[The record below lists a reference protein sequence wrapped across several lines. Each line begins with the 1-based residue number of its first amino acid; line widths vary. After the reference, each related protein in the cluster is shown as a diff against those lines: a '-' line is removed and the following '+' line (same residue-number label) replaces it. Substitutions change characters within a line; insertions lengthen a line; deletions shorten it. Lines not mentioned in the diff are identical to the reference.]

1 MFFHFSGQLYWILC
15 PRAVSSPRA
24 VSNPRA
30 VSRTRAV
37 PGQSRAVPGQFPG
50 SPRAYPGQFP
60 GSLGQSRAV
69 ISRTHTMWKQWCW
82 LLPVRRR
89 IKYMRRRSER
99 WECELPWWWNR
110 NFRWRNRR
118 EWKVNRMFK
127 LNDLTILRLLQKL
140 LQCHYFIYNEKKMFV
155 YFNNLLRK
163 LPNNSNKSTIII
175 WVISI
180 STRMLYNNNK
190 NYNYIY
196 IYIQYQKYIL
206 KQQI

>member
-1 MFFHFSGQLYWILC
+1 
-15 PRAVSSPRA
+15 
-24 VSNPRA
+24 
-30 VSRTRAV
+30 
-37 PGQSRAVPGQFPG
+37 
-50 SPRAYPGQFP
+50 
-60 GSLGQSRAV
+60 
-69 ISRTHTMWKQWCW
+69 MWKQWCW

-140 LQCHYFIYNEKKMFV
+140 LQCHFIYNNKKMFV
-155 YFNNLLRK
+155 YFNNLIRK
-163 LPNNSNKSTIII
+163 LPNNSNKNTIII

-206 KQQI
+206 KQQNYINYITILYNTKTMQLEY